1 MALNPF
7 PVQSQLPVT
16 KGMAMWTQP
25 LANWFSRAWQILAA
39 AEQASTTANRPTS
52 NMWIGMPYFDT
63 TLGIPIWW
71 DGTNWIDAAG
81 NTV

>member
-1 MALNPF
+1 MALTPF
-7 PVQSQLPVT
+7 PVQSQLPVD
-16 KGMAMWTQP
+16 KGMAAWTQP

-39 AEQASTTANRPTS
+39 VEQSGVTADRPTV
-52 NMWIGMPYFDT
+52 NLWTGRTYFDT
-63 TLGIPIWW
+63 TIGLPIWY